1 MKNDELILK
10 KSGEYWSKVT
20 KEAKTAT
27 RKSWGHSKVIH
38 EFLVKKILPG
48 GTASSP
54 IIALFLRYEALYGKN
69 KFNHGVS
76 IGCGNAS
83 RELAM
88 MERGLVDSFDFYEM
102 SAERLKQIES
112 MAAEKGLSDRVKL
125 NSDDALAKS
134 VSEKYDLVFWC
145 HSLHHMLDT
154 KAAVEW
160 SRDAMVQ
167 GGALIMYDFV
177 GASRFQWSDQALQYA
192 SAARCLL
199 PEKYLQNPDKPG
211 SLFPT
216 VVKRPSE
223 RKLIA
228 RDPTEAA
235 DSDNILGAL
244 EGTFNSLEI
253 VPLGGIIY
261 HLGLNE
267 LFTNILNDPE
277 HHDLLAALLQLDA
290 AIAKRGLN
298 NFAAAF
304 AKK

>member
-1 MKNDELILK
+1 MKNDELVRK

-20 KEAKTAT
+20 KKARTET

-38 EFLVKKILPG
+38 EFLVKKILPNG
-48 GTASSP
+48 SAGSP
-54 IIALFLRYEALYGKN
+54 IIALFQRYKELYGTV
-69 KFNHGVS
+69 KFDHAIS

-83 RELAM
+83 RELSL
-88 MERGLVDSFDFYEM
+88 MERGLVDTFDFYEV
-102 SAERLKQIES
+102 SAERLKQIENS
-112 MAAEKGLSDRVKL
+112 AAEKGLSDRVTL

-134 VSEKYDLVFWC
+134 VKEKYDLVFWC

-154 KAAVEW
+154 KAAVNW

-199 PEKYLQNPDKPG
+199 PQKYLQNTDKPG
-211 SLFPT
+211 HLFPT
-216 VVKRPSE
+216 SVKRPSE

-244 EGTFNSLEI
+244 EETFDSLEI